1 MYKDQLEILDNQK
14 DEEIRLNEENSQRLK
29 DFLQRELEKKTT
41 LDKEVKDLE
50 ERTLKLNQ
58 TRNELFKQL
67 NGMEKVIEEKQ
78 EELNDLRGKVLVKQT
93 QLDDKQRE
101 LEDREQEVKALREKL
116 RAVQQRQSAQ
126 KVIGAQDVL
135 DSAKN
140 YNNDE

>member
-29 DFLQRELEKKTT
+29 DFLQRELEKKTA
-41 LDKEVKDLE
+41 LDKDVKTLE
-50 ERTLKLNQ
+50 ETTLKLNQ

-93 QLDDKQRE
+93 
-101 LEDREQEVKALREKL
+101 
-116 RAVQQRQSAQ
+116 
-126 KVIGAQDVL
+126 
-135 DSAKN
+135 
-140 YNNDE
+140 